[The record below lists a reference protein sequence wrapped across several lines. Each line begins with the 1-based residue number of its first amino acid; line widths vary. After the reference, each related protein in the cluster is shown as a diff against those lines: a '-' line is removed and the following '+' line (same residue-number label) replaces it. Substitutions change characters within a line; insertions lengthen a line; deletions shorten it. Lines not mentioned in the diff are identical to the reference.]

1 MFSSPVWMYTQIP
14 LVSFH
19 AAVPVWKKLLF
30 AGHICM
36 LFAVRG
42 SHSTVV
48 GYTPARFIYKRHLLS
63 LEAWRSSLQDG
74 KSGVAGQVLTL
85 VLNCIHTLP
94 KSLLVICS
102 DCNRLL
108 FCVNTSIDRMS
119 TWALTSYFDIF
130 KIYKYVDS
138 EIKHKNS
145 RTSVWIT
152 TMASRACGIK

>member
-1 MFSSPVWMYTQIP
+1 MPPFS
-14 LVSFH
+14 LD
-19 AAVPVWKKLLF
+19 AAVPVWKALLF

-36 LFAVRG
+36 LFAVHVVRG

-48 GYTPARFIYKRHLLS
+48 GYTPARFIYKRHLLPP
-63 LEAWRSSLQDG
+63 EVWWSSLQNG
-74 KSGVAGQVLTL
+74 KSGVTGQVLTL

-94 KSLLVICS
+94 KGLLVICT
-102 DCNRLL
+102 DCNQSRLRLL

-138 EIKHKNS
+138 EIKHQNS

-152 TMASRACGIK
+152 TTASRACGIK